1 MNVEK
6 NVFLAS
12 LIVIFIGLILFS
24 IIFLSS
30 KALKKK
36 EYLLKTQ
43 FNSLYAFANFDKFK
57 YLKILSEQNK
67 DFLPLISKIENVNTF
82 FKTQCDI
89 VKEKL
94 ILLTETNF
102 NFSFIKANKLINEI
116 TNDLKYCDTIKYD
129 LLSLNTNFT
138 KYYDEINKILLE
150 YRIIT
155 DEAIEFYEQNL
166 SLKYNFPIF
175 KTLNNKIVDSFL
187 KTYDSLK
194 IIDQDKLIN
203 CINNLDY
210 NISTFVNT
218 IHQVYVLDN
227 ILFYIKT
234 NLKNINEYRNNKE
247 TIISSGDIV
256 LLEQIE
262 VNIKSN
268 ILEIENDIK
277 AYKFS
282 TAMNLSFITINKLDE
297 GLKIIKYSDKL
308 NSLIS
313 ASLNFIKQRY
323 NFLKK
328 NAEVIKSNF
337 QQIVE
342 YFKNDKKM
350 VNELNKINILFTSI
364 HLALQQIIST
374 AENKKEVD
382 KTLFL
387 SSLYEQLNNL
397 KTLFNMLQDIAAKA
411 KHQIDLFADLYEQIS
426 DLKLILL
433 QLKYIDSNTNNK
445 QDSSEKDEVNK
456 LILLNMQTLEKME
469 NKLLHADYSIDGYF
483 KQIKEEL
490 TNINSN
496 VEILTRKISSND
508 SLKMITE
515 RLYMYASKHRN
526 ESNENKDILET
537 AKKYF
542 INKQYKEAL
551 NLLLEFLSQIDN
563 RSY

>member
-30 KALKKK
+30 KVLKKK

-67 DFLPLISKIENVNTF
+67 DFLAFISKIENVNTF
-82 FKTQCDI
+82 FKAQCDI

-218 IHQVYVLDN
+218 IHQIYVLDN

-277 AYKFS
+277 TYNFS

-313 ASLNFIKQRY
+313 TSLNFIKQRY

-328 NAEVIKSNF
+328 NAEIIKSNF
-337 QQIVE
+337 QQIVD

-411 KHQIDLFADLYEQIS
+411 KHQIDLFTDLYEQIS

-433 QLKYIDSNTNNK
+433 QLKYIDSNINNK

-515 RLYMYASKHRN
+515 RLYMFASKHRN

-537 AKKYF
+537 AKKHF